1 VDPDPGGPK
10 TCGSGGSTSA
20 TLVSCLKVV
29 FIYFRRFNGL
39 FSTPKYLFPRK
50 ILPAT
55 PSDVMKYNPVVKP
68 ADQLCDQVI
77 IQGTKYRTGFLVI
90 CKAFS
95 EDVLEVSEI
104 LKVIL
109 RNNTLLFLVTLSE
122 AARNE
127 LGFFESLPSDTVS
140 VVRYDSLADYKPI
153 IKRGDNATFP
163 FVLHHHVC
171 PSTSDDG
178 E

>member
-1 VDPDPGGPK
+1 MGE
-10 TCGSGGSTSA
+10 SA
-20 TLVSCLKVV
+20 DHACLCLTLTVVSK
-29 FIYFRRFNGL
+29 YFRRFNGL
-39 FSTPKYLFPRK
+39 FSTPKYLFPQK

-55 PSDVMKYNPVVKP
+55 PSDVLKYTPMVKTG
-68 ADQLCDQVI
+68 DQLSDQVVI
-77 IQGTKYRTGFLVI
+77 LGSKYRTGFLVI

-95 EDVLEVSEI
+95 EDVMQVGEI

-109 RNNTLLFLVTLSE
+109 RKNTLMFLVTLSE
-122 AARNE
+122 AVRNE

-140 VVRYDSLADYKPI
+140 VIKYDSLADYKPI
-153 IKRGDNATFP
+153 IKRADNATFP

-171 PSTSDDG
+171 PLSTIF